1 MDIPP
6 RLIFA
11 GRISTGHGA
20 FKSNERMI
28 DGAVEGDRMG
38 LAARRDRDTVKFAYP
53 AAMLVA
59 EKPAS

>member
-1 MDIPP
+1 
-6 RLIFA
+6 
-11 GRISTGHGA
+11 
-20 FKSNERMI
+20 MI